1 MRLELFTSLGEI
13 CRAAHRHT
21 TIRRIRPFSDC
32 PPLFM
37 HGAGAGLSPADALLS
52 ACALTGLVYVS
63 AQYLARRRLEADDE
77 IAAKFTHRAPEPIEP
92 PPTQSRPVS
101 VHRSDEVVS
110 VHVYWPDNIPACTSS
125 ALYGWH
131 FPGGAGDYVVVVAG
145 FGSQTEP
152 RPLRGMAHAAPLGTC
167 APSQEEV
174 VMRRSASFD
183 IHVNSETVQLAWYVV

>member
-1 MRLELFTSLGEI
+1 MCIGQ
-13 CRAAHRHT
+13 
-21 TIRRIRPFSDC
+21 TIFQHALQVRS
-32 PPLFM
+32 M
-37 HGAGAGLSPADALLS
+37 AG
-52 ACALTGLVYVS
+52 
-63 AQYLARRRLEADDE
+63 
-77 IAAKFTHRAPEPIEP
+77 I
-92 PPTQSRPVS
+92 
-101 VHRSDEVVS
+101 
-110 VHVYWPDNIPACTSS
+110 
-125 ALYGWH
+125 